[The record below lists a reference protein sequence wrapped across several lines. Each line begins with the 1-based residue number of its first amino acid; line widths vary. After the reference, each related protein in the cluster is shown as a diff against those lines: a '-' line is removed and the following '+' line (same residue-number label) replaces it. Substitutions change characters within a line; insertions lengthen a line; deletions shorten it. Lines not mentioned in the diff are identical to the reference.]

1 MVRKFPIST
10 PCWPWVGS
18 TEVTKPSP
26 ICWAI
31 TEPATCS
38 ADSVTRAV
46 APSTMPIRISWTI
59 STNSGVS
66 VFMSTW

>member
-1 MVRKFPIST
+1 MVRKLPIRM

-31 TEPATCS
+31 TLPATCS
-38 ADSVTRAV
+38 ADNVTRAV
-46 APSTMPIRISWTI
+46 APSTMPMTI
-59 STNSGVS
+59 SRSISIKSDVS
-66 VFMSTW
+66 DCMSIW